1 MTAVRIIVWIARI
14 AGVGALLLGLL
25 FWIVQID
32 LISVHMLLGIAFGL
46 ALLLL
51 SIGMLFTAG
60 MRLLG
65 AIGIV
70 YAFILPIFG
79 LTQTRLLIGN
89 LHWLIQVA
97 HLLLGLGALTLVQ
110 GIYTRYVRLK
120 AETVPNVSF

>member
-1 MTAVRIIVWIARI
+1 MTAVRIIVWVARI

-25 FWIVQID
+25 FWIAQID
-32 LISVHMLLGIAFGL
+32 LISFHMLLGITFGL

-51 SIGMLFTAG
+51 SIGMLFTVG

-97 HLLLGLGALTLVQ
+97 HLLLGLGALILVQ
-110 GIYTRYVRLK
+110 SIYTRYVRLK